1 MSTNRADT
9 KYYKLVTVESMKPTP
24 GNKIADY
31 FQETNQVYVL
41 LIHSNSKVNV
51 DPLAP
56 IPITTNLEAVM
67 AIAY

>member
-1 MSTNRADT
+1 
-9 KYYKLVTVESMKPTP
+9 MKPTP